1 MRLSKIFAG
10 YDLVLIVLTLFLIGW
25 GILNIYSATIH
36 EYHNLHIKQ
45 MVYGI
50 AGILIIFL
58 MPLINYRKLLVLSP
72 FIYLIGV
79 GLLLAVIFVGTT
91 ILGAKRWISLGIFTL
106 QPSEFMK
113 FVIILITA
121 YILGQNRE
129 KEKLEIKAVF
139 MVLFVV
145 FIPFVLTLRQPDLG
159 TAITL
164 LIPVIGMLFIGGLDK
179 KLIAGTAVALAIA
192 SPFIWEHLADYQKKR
207 ILAFVNPE
215 SDPFKSAY
223 HILQSKIA
231 VGSGQLTGKGFL
243 QGTQSKL
250 FFLPEQHTDF
260 IFATIGEEWGF
271 ILSFTII
278 LIYLLVGLRIIY
290 WGTKVKDIE
299 GKYICF
305 GAATLII
312 TQAFINI
319 AMTIGLAP
327 VVGITLPFLSY
338 GGSSMLTFS
347 LIIGLVLGVVRIHKK
362 EKLHF

>member
-1 MRLSKIFAG
+1 MKLSKIFGG
-10 YDLVLIVLTLFLIGW
+10 YDFLLVALTVFLIGW
-25 GILNIYSATIH
+25 GVLNIYSATIH
-36 EYHNLHIKQ
+36 EYQNLYIKQ
-45 MVYGI
+45 GIYGL
-50 AGILIIFL
+50 AGILIIL
-58 MPLINYRKLLVLSP
+58 IMPLINYRKLLTLSP
-72 FIYLIGV
+72 FIYLAGV
-79 GLLLAVIFVGTT
+79 GLLVAVMFVGTT

-121 YILGQNRE
+121 YILGHSRE
-129 KEKLEIKAVF
+129 KLDMKTVAV
-139 MVLFVV
+139 VLAVV
-145 FIPFVLTLRQPDLG
+145 SVPFVLTLKQPDLG
-159 TAITL
+159 TAVTL
-164 LIPVIGMLFIGGLDK
+164 LIPVVGMLFVGGLDK
-179 KLIAGTAVALAIA
+179 KFIAGTAITLVIA

-207 ILAFVNPE
+207 ILAFIDPE

-271 ILSFTII
+271 VFSFTI
-278 LIYLLVGLRIIY
+278 LLLYLLIGLRIIY
-290 WGTKVKDIE
+290 WGTKVRDIE

-305 GAATLII
+305 GAATLIV

-347 LIIGLVLGVVRIHKK
+347 LIVGLVLSVIRVHRQ
-362 EKLHF
+362 EKLHFG